1 MSLESTEKKGFM
13 IFIKSKM
20 KLIIISIVI
29 LFLIG
34 IFFGW
39 LDYKNKKK
47 ITKVAENFIE
57 AKIMLSKNNPNKS
70 LKILKEIIDE
80 KEKIYSPLAL
90 FLLIDQ
96 NLEIDKEKILEY
108 FDIVLSI
115 KNIESEDL
123 NLLKLKKAIFISN
136 TSSESEILALLNPI
150 INSDSVWKAMAI
162 KFVGDYY
169 FSLKE
174 FKKAEEYYSI
184 LLENEEFDVDF
195 GEIKRKMK
203 LIKNG

>member
-136 TSSESEILALLNPI
+136 TSSESEILYLLNPI

-174 FKKAEEYYSI
+174 FKKAEQYYSI
-184 LLENEEFDVDF
+184 LLENDEFSVDF

>member
-174 FKKAEEYYSI
+174 FKKAEQYYSI
-184 LLENEEFDVDF
+184 LLENDEFSVDF

>member
-34 IFFGW
+34 ILFGW

-174 FKKAEEYYSI
+174 FKKAEQYYSI
-184 LLENEEFDVDF
+184 LLENDEFSVDF

>member
-13 IFIKSKM
+13 IFIKSKL

-34 IFFGW
+34 MFFGW

-47 ITKVAENFIE
+47 LNKVAENFIE
-57 AKIMLSKNNPNKS
+57 AKIMLSKNNPKES
-70 LKILKEIIDE
+70 LKILKVIIDE

-150 INSDSVWKAMAI
+150 INSDSVWKAIAI

-174 FKKAEEYYSI
+174 FKKAEQYYSI
-184 LLENEEFDVDF
+184 LLENDEFSVDF

>member
-57 AKIMLSKNNPNKS
+57 AKIMLSKKYLCNSKMQ
-70 LKILKEIIDE
+70 
-80 KEKIYSPLAL
+80 
-90 FLLIDQ
+90 FH
-96 NLEIDKEKILEY
+96 
-108 FDIVLSI
+108 LS
-115 KNIESEDL
+115 
-123 NLLKLKKAIFISN
+123 
-136 TSSESEILALLNPI
+136 
-150 INSDSVWKAMAI
+150 
-162 KFVGDYY
+162 
-169 FSLKE
+169 
-174 FKKAEEYYSI
+174 
-184 LLENEEFDVDF
+184 
-195 GEIKRKMK
+195 
-203 LIKNG
+203 